1 MRDLKYI
8 LKRILIGVGI
18 VLLLSFI
25 RGYKVK
31 ALEDVN
37 VSWLNSPDNVITSD
51 DKYQLLAQSGSQRIY
66 KHRDNGTFAFCWASY
81 TQCDLMTPSD
91 YFDYNYVGLQIK
103 SSSSAYY
110 NIAYFT
116 NNGTLPIMNSGPN
129 FTPKFNSSTFQ
140 VILLRN
146 NSLTNTPSIYT
157 KIGNI
162 NENGSTI
169 YTYPSYFDYFANTNW
184 NSGSGKTTTLF
195 DFLPPTA
202 SSIISLQPT
211 KITTNNVITGYIF
224 RPNFSNF
231 NLSNYDYQY
240 KFGNGTTWLGLN
252 SNEQQIRINNNGTLY
267 VRIKDKSNNEVIDS
281 QSFTITTISQFNT
294 EQDYNITFSGEYR
307 TENFLDNNISSKSQ
321 SIIKE
326 YQIYIDYFPKTSIL
340 KYQYQFVPIDSSLD
354 NNNWQTLSSSN
365 NGTFTYVASENG
377 TLYARIL
384 DNNDNILYTNTFTV
398 NSIGLLAFD
407 SNESGVNNFLTKL
420 RDKINYGGPVSS
432 LFNVPISF
440 LSSIYVPISNS
451 NTCSNLSL
459 GNLLGT
465 NLSLPCVDIQRYL
478 GSSVYNII
486 DLIFS
491 FFLILGIIKMCINI
505 YNKFISM
512 KDINS

>member
-31 ALEDVN
+31 ALEDVD
-37 VSWLNSPDNVITSD
+37 VSWLNAPDNVITSD
-51 DKYQLLAQSGSQRIY
+51 DKYQLLAQSGTQRIY

-81 TQCDLMTPSD
+81 TQCDLMKPSD

-103 SSSSAYY
+103 STSSAYY
-110 NIAYFT
+110 DIAYFT
-116 NNGTLPIMNSGPN
+116 NNGALPTMNSGPN

-146 NSLTNTPSIYT
+146 NSLSNTPSIYT
-157 KIGNI
+157 QIGNT
-162 NENGSTI
+162 NENGFRI

-184 NSGSGKTTTLF
+184 NNGWKTTTLF
-195 DFLPPTA
+195 EFLPPTA

-211 KITTNNVITGYIF
+211 IVSNNNVITGYIF
-224 RPNFSNF
+224 RPKFSNF
-231 NLSNYDYQY
+231 NLTNYDYQY
-240 KFGNGTTWLGLN
+240 KFGNGTTWLGLD
-252 SNEQQIRINNNGTLY
+252 SNEKILRINSNGTLY
-267 VRIKDKSNNEVIDS
+267 VRIKNKNNNEIVD
-281 QSFTITTISQFNT
+281 TITYTITNLGSFYDNV
-294 EQDYNITFSGEYR
+294 DYNITYSGEYR
-307 TENFLDNNISSKSQ
+307 TNNYLNNNISSKTQ
-321 SIIKE
+321 SIIEE
-326 YQIYIDYFPKTSIL
+326 YQIYVDYFPKTSIL
-340 KYQYQFVPIDSSLD
+340 KYQYQYVSTGSSLDDNNWNNVSSLD
-354 NNNWQTLSSSN
+354 NGS
-365 NGTFTYVASENG
+365 FTYVASENG

-384 DNNDNILYTNTFTV
+384 DKDDNVLFSNSFV
-398 NSIGLLAFD
+398 VDSIGLLALD
-407 SNESGVNNFLTKL
+407 SNIPGVNNFLTKL
-420 RDKINYGGPVSS
+420 RDKINYGGPVST

-440 LSSIYVPISNS
+440 LSSIYMPISNS
-451 NTCSNLSL
+451 DTCTNLSL

-465 NLSLPCVDIQRYL
+465 NLSLPCVNIRRYL
-478 GSSVYNII
+478 GNNVYNII